1 LSTSQHLG
9 MTILG
14 LYSAVKEHGHRV
26 PILTG
31 YGNGVSIE
39 RVRFQIDRVALTVD
53 YSVIPDEDEHSSD
66 HSKGLEGLQVVRE
79 SKRLTRSIE
88 CVLPASE
95 GWDVQVST
103 KASSELVEKLPW
115 TVRATRDATSTG
127 GSSAKELDKLMFNVK
142 HSSLPDNHSILKVRV
157 VIEKSG
163 PSNGLR
169 LNGIPHKI
177 DNVEERDLMSL
188 SMPQEMA
195 QDASS
200 AAQFSMQS
208 ISTMSTADSSIVSNS
223 SQPIMAGIVRSSTE
237 RTVAAHKS
245 ILSRVKRNYIYFS
258 SLLQEPEAKW
268 KRSTPITE
276 AISRH

>member
-1 LSTSQHLG
+1 
-9 MTILG
+9 MILG
-14 LYSAVKEHGHRV
+14 LYSAVKEYGSRIPV
-26 PILTG
+26 LTG
-31 YGNGVSIE
+31 YGNGVTVE
-39 RVRFQIDRVALTVD
+39 RIRFQVDRVALTVD
-53 YSVIPDEDEHSSD
+53 YSIIPDEDD
-66 HSKGLEGLQVVRE
+66 HSIEPSRGVDELQVIRE

-88 CVLPASE
+88 CALPASE
-95 GWDVQVST
+95 GWDVQLST
-103 KASSELVEKLPW
+103 KASSEEVEKLPW
-115 TVRATRDATSTG
+115 SVRAIRSMPSTSELP
-127 GSSAKELDKLMFNVK
+127 AKEPDKLTFQVK
-142 HSSLPDNHSILKVRV
+142 HSSLPDDHSILKVHV

-177 DNVEERDLMSL
+177 DTVEERDPVSL

-208 ISTMSTADSSIVSNS
+208 ISTMSTADSSIASSS
-223 SQPIMAGIVRSSTE
+223 SQHIRPELVRSPTE
-237 RTVAAHKS
+237 RNAAARKS

-268 KRSTPITE
+268 KQST
-276 AISRH
+276 SQL